1 MVEVTGTCTSPWSS
15 MGRDGA
21 GGDFPHLQRKGRCRG
36 NPVCGCC
43 YRAAC
48 CPAAGAR
55 KAERAA
61 EANGDG
67 PLAVQCRGSSGN
79 AGPPDLLTS
88 DFPSCSSLAPKDRRH
103 GTDTLCSPNTHVCVC
118 MCVFVR
124 TPPCSTGWERAC
136 PSQTPQL
143 RGLHWTWG
151 SPPSPPHP
159 SFRSG
164 LSQDKAL
171 LGLSSLLARPESG
184 ELEDA
189 HSRVGHCPTAPVAVM
204 PPRTPQPPCLL
215 ARGGGTEVP

>member
-1 MVEVTGTCTSPWSS
+1 MTERENKRQKKTGVKCSGVRRAEGDPVVEVTGTCTSPWSS

-36 NPVCGCC
+36 NPVCRCC
-43 YRAAC
+43 YRAAR

-67 PLAVQCRGSSGN
+67 PLAVQRRGSSGN

-88 DFPSCSSLAPKDRRH
+88 DSPSRSSPAPKDRRH
-103 GTDTLCSPNTHVCVC
+103 GTDTLCSPPTRFRACTRVCVC
-118 MCVFVR
+118 VR
-124 TPPCSTGWERAC
+124 TPLAALVGHEHSRAC

-143 RGLHWTWG
+143 RGLHWTRG

-171 LGLSSLLARPESG
+171 LGLSSRLAR
-184 ELEDA
+184 
-189 HSRVGHCPTAPVAVM
+189 
-204 PPRTPQPPCLL
+204 
-215 ARGGGTEVP
+215 